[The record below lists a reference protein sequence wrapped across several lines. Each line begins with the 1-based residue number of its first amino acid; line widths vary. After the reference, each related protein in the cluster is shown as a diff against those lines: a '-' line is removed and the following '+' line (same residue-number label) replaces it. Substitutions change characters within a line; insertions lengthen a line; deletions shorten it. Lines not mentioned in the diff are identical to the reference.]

1 MHANVVQMSGLS
13 KDDAIDLR
21 TPPSTPPKKKKRKKV
36 VVPQRRSSRVR
47 SLCQMLLRHEV
58 SANGDCLYISVLKA
72 SKKKG
77 LAPGTKCGTPT
88 ELRAYVLKNID
99 KVIKDNNLE
108 VFFPNDVLDGVKRRL
123 ALGLEPKSGMVPD
136 NAWGGESEIQIMARL
151 FNIKI
156 VSVSFP
162 EDRVVNNM
170 DITGDENEIILAY
183 MNDNHYDWAEYSAG
197 ATTEKINECIRKK
210 KKLYLK
216 F

>member
-1 MHANVVQMSGLS
+1 MHANVVQMSGTS
-13 KDDAIDLR
+13 KDDAIDLI
-21 TPPSTPPKKKKRKKV
+21 TPPSTPPKNKKRKKV
-36 VVPQRRSSRVR
+36 VPQRRGSRVR

-58 SANGDCLYISVLKA
+58 KDKGDCLYISVLKA
-72 SKKKG
+72 SKAKG
-77 LAPGTKCGTPT
+77 LAPGTICGTPT

-108 VFFPNDVLDGVKRRL
+108 AFFPQDVLGGVKTRL
-123 ALGLEPKSGMVPD
+123 ELGLKPKNGMVPM

-156 VSVSFP
+156 ISVSFP

-170 DITGDENEIILAY
+170 DITGATNEIILAY
-183 MNDNHYDWAEYSAG
+183 MNNNHYDWAEYGTG
-197 ATTEKINECIRKK
+197 ATTEKINQCINKK
-210 KKLYLK
+210 KKIYLK